1 MKGGLEIFIAY
12 GHNEIIKD
20 ELVNILNSIKGVK
33 IEPIILKEKLSN
45 GDQIWESLE
54 RSSIRCDLAIFLATD
69 DDQVSVKD
77 SKRPEAR
84 ARQNVWLEFGFFGAK
99 LGISRTLLLVHEKV
113 TVPSN
118 INSNHYIKFGE
129 NLFGV
134 RSAIEKHIKTLS
146 RQKPANL
153 TEILYLNN
161 DPDQLDRNWRELTE
175 MAYYNLVITGIS
187 FRNMRKDLNALI
199 EKLRRVK
206 TLKLTLIILD
216 PLFMI
221 ENEKLFRSL
230 HGNTSI
236 QDNLSFFIDLNN
248 AIRTVR
254 KKTYDGIIKDRLQV
268 KTFSGYFTGA
278 TVYCEDIDKSKHM
291 IFAPFLYKARDRGDD
306 HVRFRLK
313 KRADDGAFD
322 SIRRSLQLQIKKS
335 KKIELSYDDDGF
347 ITVIKQKL
355 RELL

>member
-1 MKGGLEIFIAY
+1 MKGVLEIFITY

-20 ELVNILNSIKGVK
+20 ELVKVLKSIKG
-33 IEPIILKEKLSN
+33 IEIKTTTLKEKLSS
-45 GDQIWESLE
+45 GDRISESLE
-54 RSSIRCDLAIFLATD
+54 RYLIRCDLAIILATED
-69 DDQVSVKD
+69 DYASVKD
-77 SKRPEAR
+77 SNKLEAR
-84 ARQNVWLEFGFFGAK
+84 ARQNVWMEFGFFWAK
-99 LGISRTLLLVHEKV
+99 LGLSRTLLLVHEKV

-118 INSNHYIKFGE
+118 INSNYYIKFGTD
-129 NLFGV
+129 LSDV
-134 RSAIEKHIKTLS
+134 RSEIKKHIKTLS
-146 RQKPANL
+146 RRKPANL

-161 DPDQLDRNWRELTE
+161 NPNQLDLNWRELTE
-175 MAYYNLVITGIS
+175 IAYYNLVITGIS

-199 EKLRRVK
+199 DKLRREK
-206 TLKLTLIILD
+206 TFKLTLIILD
-216 PLFMI
+216 PFFMI

-254 KKTYDGIIKDRLQV
+254 KATYDEIIKYKLQV
-268 KTFSGYFTGA
+268 KTFSGYFTGS
-278 TVYCEDIDKSKHM
+278 TVYCEDINKSKHM

-313 KRADDGAFD
+313 KRSDDGAFD

-335 KKIELSYDDDGF
+335 KKIELSYDEDEF
-347 ITVIKQKL
+347 MKKIKQNL